1 MGMLTYIGKRSLF
14 AVFALFIA
22 LTFVFVIYRAIAGDP
37 VSLYAPTGRQG
48 ISEEQRQVIIKNFGL
63 DKSVLEQYILYLQN
77 LFRGDL
83 GHSLKYRRP
92 VSEVIAERLP
102 WTMFLIGTSTV
113 ISTSLGVLIGA
124 YSGWRRAT
132 KLDTAFVTSS
142 LVINAIPVFF
152 VGMVFIALFGFQAH
166 PSRDDWKIP
175 IPAFSFLF
183 ILIILYGLNK
193 RRKGKSIQDMFIAER
208 KAMMMYGFLI
218 GVTLILTIILVL
230 FTDGYIHF
238 WFPIS
243 GGKSPGIEQS
253 GSLIAFTQDILF
265 HAFLPLVTLIIFGIL
280 GYGWFMRGNVIGV
293 LTEDYVQ
300 TAISK
305 GLSDN
310 QVLYGHCMR
319 NSILPV
325 ITDIGL
331 NFGSIVGGSILIET
345 LFGYPGTGLLIY
357 DALLSRDYTLV
368 QGSFIIITAL
378 TLFGLF
384 IAEIIYGIIDPRVK
398 TY

>member
-1 MGMLTYIGKRSLF
+1 MGTLTYIGKRLIF
-14 AVFALFIA
+14 AAFALLVA
-22 LTFVFVIYRAIAGDP
+22 LTFVFVLYRAIAGDP

-48 ISEEQRQVIIKNFGL
+48 ITEEQRQVIIKNFGL

-77 LFRGDL
+77 LIQGDL

-92 VSEVIAERLP
+92 VSDVIFERLP
-102 WTMFLIGTSTV
+102 WTLFLIGTSTV
-113 ISTSLGVLIGA
+113 ISTTLGVLIGA
-124 YSGWRRAT
+124 YSGWRRAS
-132 KLDTAFVTSS
+132 KLDTAFVSTS
-142 LVINAIPVFF
+142 LVINAIPIFF

-166 PSRDDWKIP
+166 PTKGDWKIP
-175 IPAFSFLF
+175 IPVFSLLF
-183 ILIILYGLNK
+183 ILIILYSLNK
-193 RRKGKSIQDMFIAER
+193 RRKGKPIQEMLIAER
-208 KAMMMYGFLI
+208 KTVMMYGFLI
-218 GVTLILTIILVL
+218 GVTLILTILIVL
-230 FTDGYIHF
+230 FTDGYIHL

-243 GGKSPGIEQS
+243 GGKTPGIEQK
-253 GSLIAFTQDILF
+253 GSLITFTQDILF
-265 HAFLPLVTLIIFGIL
+265 HAFLPLVTLILFGIL

-293 LTEDYVQ
+293 LTEDYIQ

-305 GLSDN
+305 GLNDN

-325 ITDIGL
+325 VTDIGL

-357 DALLSRDYTLV
+357 NALLSRDYTLV
-368 QGSFIIITAL
+368 QGTFIIITAL
-378 TLFGLF
+378 TLFGLL
-384 IAEIIYGIIDPRVK
+384 IAEILYGIIDPRVK